1 MEEQE
6 IWKDVVGW
14 EDYYM
19 VSSVGNVKSKPRH
32 VLDSMGREYT
42 RNGKMSKQTKTPS
55 GYLITGLYF
64 NGILKNAPSHRLVAM
79 AFIPNPENKP
89 QVNHIN
95 GIKTDNYVENL
106 EWVTASENQI
116 HAYKI
121 GLQKVFFVW
130 GEDPSLNPLSKG
142 VIQYDMDGNELNRFI
157 SQSEAG
163 RIVGVSSSNISA
175 CCRGIMPK
183 CRGYRWTFDN

>member
-163 RIVGVSSSNISA
+163 RIVGVSSPNISA